1 MTVAVSAMTDPFD
14 VLAEPLHPVD
24 PDPQFAR
31 RLRARLERALTLPR
45 GVAVSA
51 ATTAVV
57 REPSIAATAG
67 GAVPYLAVEDAR
79 TAIDWYTEVLGARR
93 VGEPI
98 VMPDGRVGHAALAVG
113 AGVLYLADAHPEIGV
128 VAPTPGQSTV
138 SLMLEVDDTDAR
150 LARALNR
157 GARQDREVYEDYGH
171 RNAWIVD
178 PFGHRWCLQG
188 PILTSAAKQTI
199 QHGDVGYLMWQTPD
213 VDAAARFYAQVLG
226 WQVRP
231 GSVPDGRRVDN
242 SPIDIG
248 LWGGQAPSTAYPCFA
263 VDSVDAAVVAV
274 RAAGGTADEPQDA
287 PHGRTADCVDDQ
299 GLGFVVY
306 EPAPDA
312 PRPVFDQPGNVSYLS
327 FEVPSAEAA
336 QAFYGA
342 VLGWRPTSEDQWTAR
357 DPVPMHGIAGNR
369 EPCVVPMWKVE
380 DIHAA
385 VERVRAGGGTASDP
399 EPRPYGWLAECTDD
413 QGGRFYLGDWSERG

>member
-1 MTVAVSAMTDPFD
+1 MTDPFH
-14 VLAEPLHPVD
+14 VLAEPLHPID

-51 ATTAVV
+51 VASTVS
-57 REPSIAATAG
+57 REPLIASTAG

-79 TAIDWYTEVLGARR
+79 AAIDWYIEVLGARR

-113 AGVLYLADAHPEIGV
+113 AGVLYLADPHPEIGV

-138 SLMLEVDDTDAR
+138 SLMLEVDDTNAR
-150 LARALNR
+150 LARALAR

-188 PILTSAAKQTI
+188 PVTSTADQTI
-199 QHGDVGYLMWQTPD
+199 RHGDVGYLMWLTPD
-213 VDAAARFYAQVLG
+213 AEVAARFYAEVLG
-226 WQVRP
+226 WQVDA
-231 GSVPDGRRVDN
+231 GSIPEARRVGN
-242 SPIDIG
+242 TTIG
-248 LWGGQAPSTAYPCFA
+248 IGVGGGQPRSTVYCCFA
-263 VDSVDAAVVAV
+263 VESVNAAVADV
-274 RAAGGTADEPQDA
+274 RAAGGTADEPRDE
-287 PHGRTADCVDDQ
+287 PYGRMADCVDDQ
-299 GLGFVVY
+299 GLGFAVY
-306 EPAPDA
+306 EAEPGA
-312 PRPVFDQPGNVSYLS
+312 PRPPINGAHGGDVGYLT
-327 FEVPSAEAA
+327 FEVPDADAA
-336 QAFYGA
+336 HAFYGA
-342 VLGWRPTSEDQWTAR
+342 VLGWRRTPEEQWSAQ
-357 DPVPMHGIAGNR
+357 DPVPMHGVAGGR
-369 EPCVVPMWKVE
+369 DASVVPTWIIE

-385 VERVRAGGGTASDP
+385 VERVRAAGGTAADP
-399 EPRPYGWLAECTDD
+399 QHRPYGWLAECTDD